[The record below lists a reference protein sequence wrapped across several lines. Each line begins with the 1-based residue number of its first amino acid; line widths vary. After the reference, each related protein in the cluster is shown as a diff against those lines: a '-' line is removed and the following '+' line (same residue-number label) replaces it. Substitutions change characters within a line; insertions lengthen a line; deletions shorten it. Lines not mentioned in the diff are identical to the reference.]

1 MVEMRGKQVLIT
13 GAARGIGL
21 ATAGFFAAA
30 GSRLLISDRDSAE
43 LARAAE
49 QLRRRG
55 AEVEEKV
62 VDVTDQQAVEALAVE
77 MEERNCP
84 VDVLINNAG
93 VGHHGTLAATTIE
106 TWRRLIDINLMGA
119 LYHIYAFL
127 PAMRRRGRGHIVNIS
142 SGQAYFKLP
151 TWGAY
156 SAVKAALGS
165 MSETLHFELRRWG
178 IWVTTVYPFLART
191 AFYDHV
197 ETRSAGARL
206 SMKLLPYAAD
216 SPEKVGR
223 LIFDAVRK
231 RKRVERINLIND
243 LGLVAQVIPGMLPLV
258 SRAANTVLSEKD

>member
-21 ATAGFFAAA
+21 ATAGFFADA
-30 GSRLLISDRDSAE
+30 GSRLVITDRDEEE
-43 LARAAE
+43 LAQAAE
-49 QLRRRG
+49 QVRRRG
-55 AEVEEKV
+55 SEVTAQV
-62 VDVTDQQAVEALAVE
+62 VDVTDQQAVEALAAE
-77 MEERNCP
+77 LEEKNRSP
-84 VDVLINNAG
+84 DVLINNAG
-93 VGHHGTLAATTIE
+93 VGHHGSLASTSIE
-106 TWRRLIDINLMGA
+106 TWRRLIEVNLMGA

-127 PAMRRRGRGHIVNIS
+127 PAMRRRGSGHIVNIS

-191 AFYDHV
+191 AFYDNV
-197 ETRSAGARL
+197 EARSAGARL
-206 SMKLLPYAAD
+206 SMKVLPYTAD

-223 LIFDAVRK
+223 LIFEAVRK

-243 LGLVAQVIPGMLPLV
+243 LGFISQVVPGMLPLV
-258 SRAANTVLSEKD
+258 CRAADAVLSERE